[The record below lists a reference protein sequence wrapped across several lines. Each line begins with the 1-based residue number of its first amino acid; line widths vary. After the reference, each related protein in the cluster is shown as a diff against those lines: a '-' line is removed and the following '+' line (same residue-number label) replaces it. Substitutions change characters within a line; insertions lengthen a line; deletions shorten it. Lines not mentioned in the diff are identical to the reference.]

1 MEDILNI
8 LTGILKQTL
17 SEICKIDHIET
28 LQAMIMENIFSQH
41 EYQKMVTWLMSISS
55 TSEFE
60 EDQHKFLNNNILKI
74 FNLINT
80 FISPQEQMNNINFL
94 TQNLGN

>member
-1 MEDILNI
+1 MQDILNI

-28 LQAMIMENIFSQH
+28 SQAMIMENIFSQH

-55 TSEFE
+55 TSEYE
-60 EDQHKFLNNNILKI
+60 ED
-74 FNLINT
+74 
-80 FISPQEQMNNINFL
+80 
-94 TQNLGN
+94 